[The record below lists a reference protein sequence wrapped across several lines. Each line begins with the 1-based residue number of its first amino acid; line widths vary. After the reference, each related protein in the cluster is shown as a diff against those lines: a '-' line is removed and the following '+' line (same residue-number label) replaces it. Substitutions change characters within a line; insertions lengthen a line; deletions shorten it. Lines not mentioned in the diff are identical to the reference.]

1 MYRGGATGLAYV
13 VKVYSILGFLS
24 VTIFGT
30 LHILVEHNPT
40 LGYLEIAGGFVMLL
54 NLAAMHATRNIG
66 LTRDLFLSTV
76 AALLIVMLATGG
88 TSSTGIF
95 WFFLFPVAAFFLTDK
110 RRGVYWTAGLLAI
123 VSLLWLLSYL
133 DLAEIWYPGIVVRQL
148 VISVAVVAAGIYVY
162 QQSREMAVLR
172 SDESEQDLQEYLDH
186 MTTYSAKVDST
197 GKVLFANRAAKEA
210 TGLGESLVGANFI
223 EGPWWSFDPTVRKR
237 VQVAFQRALAGEA
250 IKYDER
256 FRVERV
262 GGYDELAVN
271 FSMIPIRQGG
281 RTTYVLAEARDI
293 THEQE
298 LDRSKSEFVTLAS
311 HQLRTPISAI
321 RWFSEMLLNDDA
333 GSLNKEQ
340 REHLEEIYRS
350 NQRMANLVDE
360 MLIVSSLELGN
371 LPVSPEMLD
380 PADFCR
386 KTVKAQLSMAA
397 EKGIKVRGMY
407 DPHLPKLSFDP
418 HILRIIVRNVIA
430 NAIKYTPPK
439 GHISFEVT
447 KTNKQLIPTSKGSLV
462 IMINDSGYGI
472 PSADRD
478 KIFTKFFRANN
489 IKDKDTDGTGLG
501 LYMIKMLLEYVGGT
515 IAFTSTE
522 GVGSTFV
529 LELPLEGMV
538 AHERVKPVVKAK

>member
-1 MYRGGATGLAYV
+1 MDKSGARGLAYV
-13 VKVYSILGFLS
+13 VRIYSVIGLLA
-24 VTIFGT
+24 VAIFGI
-30 LHILVEHNPT
+30 LHITVEHNPV
-40 LGYLEIAGGFVMLL
+40 LGYLEITAGLVMLL
-54 NLAAMHATRNIG
+54 NLIALRATRNIG
-66 LTRDLFLSTV
+66 LARDLFLSTF
-76 AALLIVMLATGG
+76 AAILIVMLATGG
-88 TSSTGIF
+88 TSGTGIF

-110 RRGVYWTAGLLAI
+110 RRGIYWTAGLLAI
-123 VSLLWLLSYL
+123 AALLWLLSYL
-133 DLAEIWYPGIVVRQL
+133 GWAELWYQGIIIRQL
-148 VISVAVVAAGIYVY
+148 LISVAVVAVGIYVY
-162 QQSREMAVLR
+162 QLSRENAVER
-172 SDESEQDLQEYLDH
+172 GDQSQQELQEYLDH

-210 TGLGESLVGANFI
+210 TGLGENLVGANFI
-223 EGPWWSFDPTVRKR
+223 DGTWWAFDHAVRRR
-237 VQVAFQRALAGEA
+237 VQIAFQRALAGEH

-256 FRVERV
+256 FRVEGI
-262 GGYDELAVN
+262 GGFHELSVN
-271 FSMIPIRQGG
+271 FSMIPIRQNG
-281 RTTYVLAEARDI
+281 RTVYVLAEARDI

-333 GSLNKEQ
+333 GSLNAEQ

-360 MLIVSSLELGN
+360 MLIVSSLELGS
-371 LPVSPEMLD
+371 LPVSPEMLN

-386 KTVKAQLSMAA
+386 KA
-397 EKGIKVRGMY
+397 VRTHKQGAVDKQIRIREMY
-407 DPHLPKLSFDP
+407 DDHLPKLPFDP
-418 HILRIIVRNVIA
+418 QILRIIVRNVIT

-439 GHISFEVT
+439 GSISFEVT
-447 KTNKQLIPTSKGSLV
+447 KTNKQLVPASKGSLI

-478 KIFTKFFRANN
+478 KIFTKFFRASN

-501 LYMIKMLLEYVGGT
+501 LYMVKMLVEYVGGK
-515 IAFTSTE
+515 ISFTSTE
-522 GVGSTFV
+522 DVGSTFV

-538 AHERVKPVVKAK
+538 AHQPRKPTRLQE

>member
-1 MYRGGATGLAYV
+1 MQQGGARGLAYV
-13 VKVYSILGFLS
+13 VNVYSILGFLS
-24 VTIFGT
+24 VTIFGV
-30 LHILVEHNPT
+30 LHILVEHNRT
-40 LGYLEIAGGFVMLL
+40 LGFLEIIGGLVILL
-54 NLAAMHATRNIG
+54 NVLSLRVTGNIG
-66 LTRDLFLSTV
+66 LARDLFLSTM
-76 AALLIVMLATGG
+76 AAMLIVMLATGG

-95 WFFLFPVAAFFLTDK
+95 WFFLFPIAAFFLTDR
-110 RRGVYWTAGLLAI
+110 RRGVYWTLGLMAV

-133 DLAEIWYPGIVVRQL
+133 DLAELWYSGIVVRQL
-148 VISVAVVAAGIYVY
+148 VISVMVVTAAIYVY
-162 QQSREMAVLR
+162 EKSREIAER
-172 SDESEQDLQEYLDH
+172 RGDESQQDLQEYLDH
-186 MTTYSAKVDST
+186 MTTYSAKIDVT

-210 TGLGESLVGANFI
+210 TGLGEHLVGVNFI
-223 EGPWWSFDPTVRKR
+223 EGPWWGFDSAVKKR

-250 IKYDER
+250 VKYDER
-256 FRVERV
+256 FRIERV

-271 FSMIPIRQGG
+271 FSMIPIRQGKQ
-281 RTTYVLAEARDI
+281 TAYVLAEARDI

-333 GSLNKEQ
+333 GSINKEQ

-360 MLIVSSLELGN
+360 MLIVSSLELGD
-371 LPVSPEMLD
+371 LPVSPELLD

-386 KTVKAQLSMAA
+386 KAVKAQTTAA
-397 EKGIKVRGMY
+397 VDKHIRIRETY
-407 DPHLPKLSFDP
+407 DQHLPKLLFDP
-418 HILRIIVRNVIA
+418 QVLKIIVRNVLA
-430 NAIKYTPPK
+430 NAVKYTPEK
-439 GHISFEVT
+439 GSISFEVT
-447 KTNKQLIPTSKGSLV
+447 RTNKQLVPGSKGSLV
-462 IMINDSGYGI
+462 IMVNDSGYGI

-478 KIFTKFFRANN
+478 QIFTKFFRASN

-515 IAFTSTE
+515 ISFTSTE

-538 AHERVKPVVKAK
+538 AHQPISRPVKAK